1 MKNFF
6 VVILILF
13 SSSANHASWITALTK
28 IGKGADNAVA
38 GSKTAAGAKGAAA
51 TGIAVNELDDAAKA
65 AKLNLAHPVLPEYET
80 ALILNNHY
88 PWASTRL
95 ATCISKSSSMTN
107 NSSLAYCTSQ
117 YQKCIDDRKIKTT
130 LETPNEACI
139 TQTNKEYRHEKK

>member
-1 MKNFF
+1 MKNFYA
-6 VVILILF
+6 VILILF
-13 SSSANHASWITALTK
+13 FSSANHASWITALSK
-28 IGKGADNAVA
+28 IGKVADNAVA
-38 GSKTAAGAKGAAA
+38 ASKTAAGAKGAAA

-95 ATCISKSSSMTN
+95 ATCMSKSIAMIN

-139 TQTNKEYRHEKK
+139 TQTNKEYHNEKK

>member
-38 GSKTAAGAKGAAA
+38 ASKTAAGAKGAAA

-80 ALILNNHY
+80 TLILNNHY

-117 YQKCIDDRKIKTT
+117 YQNCIDDRKIKTT

>member
-6 VVILILF
+6 VVIIILF

-38 GSKTAAGAKGAAA
+38 ASKTAAGAKGAAA

-117 YQKCIDDRKIKTT
+117 YKKCIDDRKIKTT
-130 LETPNEACI
+130 LETPTEACI